1 MASEPAREHSINMVV
16 VAPLQATNPVQALDA
31 AVYEV
36 FECMLGL
43 GCVAQHASPQE
54 ISSIAAVDSG
64 RSIHWKHPVSAI
76 LGFAGKLSG
85 SCTMSA
91 EPAAVALIAKHLL
104 SPTLPRAYPSEPDV
118 QVHNATVAD
127 SLVFDPLQ
135 LNDTM
140 LDSFGE
146 ICNMIAGGWK
156 NRIPGLDSGCA
167 LSVPTIISGSDYVL
181 HPVGDRLLVE
191 RIYHFKGHKMLLVI
205 RCEEAG
211 SHLF

>member
-1 MASEPAREHSINMVV
+1 MAPETARVSGINNVV
-16 VAPLQATNPVQALDA
+16 VAAPLPASNPVQALDA

-36 FECMLGL
+36 FDCMLGL
-43 GCVAQHASPQE
+43 GCVAQSAPLQQVSTIP
-54 ISSIAAVDSG
+54 AADSG

-76 LGFAGKLSG
+76 LGFAGQLSG

-91 EPAAVALIAKHLL
+91 EPAAVALISNHLL
-104 SPTLPRAYPSEPDV
+104 SPALPHAHPSEPDV
-118 QVHNATVAD
+118 AVHNATGVD
-127 SLVFDPLQ
+127 SLVSAPCP

-191 RIYHFKGHKMLLVI
+191 RIYHFKSHRILLVI
-205 RCEEAG
+205 RCENTNL
-211 SHLF
+211 SL